1 MKKIIIIIIVLF
13 TVGLCGGLYNTL
25 ANLGNAEPGKKDCV
39 YMDSLSYEMP
49 DIVIN
54 PGVPL
59 Y

>member
-25 ANLGNAEPGKKDCV
+25 ANLGNTELEVKDCA
-39 YMDSLSYEMP
+39 YTDSFSYEMP
-49 DIVIN
+49 DIVFN
-54 PGVPL
+54 PGLFL

>member
-1 MKKIIIIIIVLF
+1 MKKIIIIIMVLF

-25 ANLGNAEPGKKDCV
+25 ANLGNVEQEVKDCA
-39 YMDSLSYEMP
+39 YMSSFSYEMSE
-49 DIVIN
+49 IVIN